1 MNPIADRRAGVL
13 REALSAGL
21 LHPDRA
27 PIASF
32 IDGATLRENVESLR
46 RAFAGGPD
54 VLHAFAAKA
63 GSLPVL
69 LRMLRELGM
78 GAEVASEGEFEMAL
92 RAGFA
97 GGEIV
102 FDSPAKTNRE
112 IERALACGAQI
123 NIDNLQEFERIARRL
138 GEGVGGDAIERSIG
152 FRVNPQIGTGSIEAM
167 STAGAQSKFGVGIRD
182 AESRSR
188 VLEAYLRAPWMNSV
202 HVHVGSQ
209 GVASE
214 MMVEGIREVTA
225 LADEI
230 NGRVGA
236 QRILTIDIGGG
247 LPVDFQS
254 DDGDPGFERYAAAL
268 RSEVPRLF
276 SGDYR
281 IVTEFGRSILAKA
294 GFMAAFVEY
303 TKSSGG
309 RPIAVTHAGAHVA
322 TRTVF
327 MPDSWPLRILPFTGS
342 GEPKTGGEVVQDV
355 AGPCCFAGDLIARGR
370 SLARLDAGDI
380 VVVPDTGAYYASTP
394 FTYNSILAPGIYAA
408 EWEGAGDGAVGF
420 RPVRAPQTMASLL
433 AASGAELLG

>member
-1 MNPIADRRAGVL
+1 
-13 REALSAGL
+13 
-21 LHPDRA
+21 
-27 PIASF
+27 
-32 IDGATLRENVESLR
+32 
-46 RAFAGGPD
+46 
-54 VLHAFAAKA
+54 
-63 GSLPVL
+63 
-69 LRMLRELGM
+69 
-78 GAEVASEGEFEMAL
+78 
-92 RAGFA
+92 
-97 GGEIV
+97 
-102 FDSPAKTNRE
+102 
-112 IERALACGAQI
+112 
-123 NIDNLQEFERIARRL
+123 
-138 GEGVGGDAIERSIG
+138 
-152 FRVNPQIGTGSIEAM
+152 
-167 STAGAQSKFGVGIRD
+167 
-182 AESRSR
+182 
-188 VLEAYLRAPWMNSV
+188 MNSV

-420 RPVRAPQTMASLL
+420 RPVREPQTMASLL